1 MSPFEP
7 LTRVKYTLIAGSQE
21 TIMPRKPNVIT
32 GVFEK
37 NPGSGIWYVRY
48 RPTGG
53 ALVRKRIG
61 SRADAIE
68 YLNKVRLIKATGEGV
83 IAKSAREIT
92 RTKQEL
98 DNGVT
103 VGKLCDEYLEHI
115 QSPDNPERPADQF
128 SPIQR
133 IHAIKEA
140 FGDRSAVS
148 VMPFEVRSWLMGL
161 GKKPATLNRYRSV
174 FSSVYRHAKEEG
186 KLTVNPVRDLKQ
198 FKVELPD
205 PRWMSPE
212 EEDRLRDVLAR
223 WIQECPPEHRLKRLY
238 LRCHPI
244 ELTVAI
250 RTGLRK
256 ANQYALRW
264 DEHID
269 LKNRKISLPPSMTKT
284 GKALRIPIVPAV
296 YEALKEMQKIQKEI
310 EQIQSEI
317 SDQERQRM
325 VANGR
330 VFNTSENREW
340 WAAALKEAKIKDFRW
355 HDLRHTFATRLMESS
370 KNMAIVKAACGHGS
384 IATTTRYAHVNDDA
398 IRKAMEQS

>member
-1 MSPFEP
+1 
-7 LTRVKYTLIAGSQE
+7 
-21 TIMPRKPNVIT
+21 MPRKPNTVV

-37 NPGSGIWYVRY
+37 NPGSAIWYVRY
-48 RPTGG
+48 RPSGA

-61 SRADAIE
+61 TRADAIE

-83 IAKSAREIT
+83 IAKSAKERT
-92 RTKQEL
+92 RTKQEM

-103 VGKLCDEYLEHI
+103 VNQLCDEYLQHI
-115 QSPDNPERPADQF
+115 QSPDNPERPSDQF

-133 IHAIKEA
+133 IQVIKKA
-140 FGDRSAVS
+140 FGDRPAVS
-148 VMPFEVRSWLMGL
+148 IMPFEVRSWLMNM

-205 PRWMSPE
+205 PRWMQPE
-212 EEDRLRDVLAR
+212 EEARLREVLAR
-223 WIQECPPEHRLKRLY
+223 WIEECPKEYRLKRLY

-269 LKNRKISLPPSMTKT
+269 LKSRKINLPPSMTKT
-284 GKALRIPIVPAV
+284 GKALRIPIVPVV
-296 YEALKEMQKIQKEI
+296 YDALREMQRIQREI
-310 EQIQSEI
+310 EEIQSEI
-317 SDQERQRM
+317 PDKTRQRM
-325 VANGR
+325 VADGR
-330 VFNTSENREW
+330 VFNTLENREW
-340 WAAALKEAKIKDFRW
+340 WNAALKEAEIKNFRW

-398 IRKAMEQS
+398 IRTAMEQTRS